1 MPTDDIGHLTI
12 AGRRLRVS
20 NLDKV
25 MYPATGTTKLDV
37 LQHYITVS
45 EHILAHL
52 SHRPVTRV
60 RWPHGVGGDHFF
72 EKNLPSG
79 APDWLPS
86 VTLGGP
92 GSGSRSHSR
101 VTYPV
106 IGDLA
111 DLIYLANL
119 GSLEFHVPQWRVTS
133 AGEAELPDRLVVD
146 LDPGPGTG
154 LRECAHIALMLREQ
168 IEGTG
173 LTLMPVTSGSKGMQ
187 LYAHL
192 EGDREA
198 AEITA
203 VAKSLAQHLAKAHP
217 HAVVWQMN
225 KAARTNKVFF
235 DWSQNTAAKT
245 TICPWSL
252 RGRDRPTVAAPRT
265 WTEIERGAERD
276 GQLTQV
282 SMDDVPACL
291 ARHLRAATP
300 PPHEPL
306 SPQATQF
313 PT

>member
-1 MPTDDIGHLTI
+1 MPTDDPGHLTI

-45 EHILAHL
+45 EHILPHL
-52 SHRPVTRV
+52 ARRPVTRV

-86 VTLGGP
+86 ITLGGP
-92 GSGSRSHSR
+92 GAGSRSHSD

-133 AGEAELPDRLVVD
+133 AGKALLPDRLVID

-154 LRECAHIALMLREQ
+154 LRECAQIALTLREQ
-168 IEGTG
+168 MDGTG

-187 LYAHL
+187 LYADL

-203 VAKSLAQHLAKAHP
+203 VAKSLAQHLSKAHP
-217 HAVVWQMN
+217 DAVVWQMN

-252 RGRDRPTVAAPRT
+252 RGRDRPTVAAPRA
-265 WTEIERGAERD
+265 WTEIERGAEQE
-276 GQLTQV
+276 GQLSQV
-282 SMDDVPACL
+282 AIEDVPAYVVRTL
-291 ARHLRAATP
+291 PRLP
-300 PPHEPL
+300 PPRDL
-306 SPQATQF
+306 
-313 PT
+313 